1 MENISNTIKLNYK
14 IKNFLL
20 EHSEIRYIA
29 QNFEGTILGFY
40 TKPILLEQSRIWYV
54 DSNKYT
60 VIHNPTGEES
70 LIIDMLN
77 SIYKNSLI
85 DVKKENFYIND
96 GYMLCKL

>member
-1 MENISNTIKLNYK
+1 MEHISNTIKLEYK

-20 EHSEIRYIA
+20 EHNEIRFIA

-54 DSNKYT
+54 DFNKFI
-60 VIHNPTGEES
+60 VIHNPTREERD
-70 LIIDMLN
+70 IINILN
-77 SIYKNSLI
+77 SVYKNSLI

-96 GYMLCKL
+96 GYILCKL